1 MKRPGAGL
9 TLAMAPFLSVVAVL
23 IGAAAAAGV
32 RSDGSNTQSSIA
44 QIRDTLRNLL
54 RSIEDNGR
62 DAESIFG
69 KRQLWC
75 DSNLHDFETDSQAS
89 SASLQ
94 DMQAQLTETEAE
106 VEEAQGTVQQ
116 VKVDIEMVQHTI
128 KQTDDMLKEHKTEAN
143 QDSTSLVQT
152 SGKADLSVLSSLVE
166 NKHLSLA

>member
-32 RSDGSNTQSSIA
+32 RSDGSNSQSSIN

-62 DAESIFG
+62 DAESLFG

-75 DSNLHDFETDSQAS
+75 DSNLHDFEADNQAS

-94 DMQAQLTETEAE
+94 DMQAQLTETQAE

-116 VKVDIEMVQHTI
+116 VKVDIEMAQHTI
-128 KQTDDMLKEHKTEAN
+128 KQTDDM
-143 QDSTSLVQT
+143 
-152 SGKADLSVLSSLVE
+152 
-166 NKHLSLA
+166 

>member
-1 MKRPGAGL
+1 M
-9 TLAMAPFLSVVAVL
+9 AMAPFLSLVVVL

-32 RSDGSNTQSSIA
+32 QSERATAQTSIS

-62 DAESIFG
+62 DAEALFG

-75 DSNLHDFETDSQAS
+75 DSNLHEFEAEHQS
-89 SASLQ
+89 STANFL

-116 VKVDIEMVQHTI
+116 VNVDIEMVQHTI
-128 KQTDDMLKEHKTEAN
+128 KQTKDMLEEHAG
-143 QDSTSLVQT
+143 DSSH
-152 SGKADLSVLSSLVE
+152 KA
-166 NKHLSLA
+166 